1 MPRFSWKTEEE
12 RFKRRVTNDVEIALK
27 ATAHFLIG
35 PGSTG
40 RVIAER
46 VADRQWDF
54 ERYRIKRERS
64 AERDRVRSEGG
75 AR

>member
-12 RFKRRVTNDVEIALK
+12 RFKRRVTNDVETALK
-27 ATAHFLIG
+27 GTANFQIG

-54 ERYRIKRERS
+54 ERSRLIRYRS
-64 AERDRVRSEGG
+64 AERDRVRSEVS